1 MSDWGIARQLA
12 VSDWGIGVSKTTL
25 HQIKIYDE
33 NAADEDN
40 ALVAT
45 GDDTLLA
52 QS

>member
-1 MSDWGIARQLA
+1 M
-12 VSDWGIGVSKTTL
+12 SDWGIGVSKTPLRQT
-25 HQIKIYDE
+25 QIYDE

-45 GDDTLLA
+45 GADTLFA

>member
-12 VSDWGIGVSKTTL
+12 VSDWGIGVSKTPIQQT
-25 HQIKIYDE
+25 QIYDE
-33 NAADEDN
+33 NAADEVY

-45 GDDTLLA
+45 GADTLFE